1 MPICSSRECDLSVRK
16 PFVVRKLIKV
26 RGKIGM
32 LLCCADHH
40 GRIRQN
46 DLKRL
51 ASIVLTADG
60 RTKWPGSSIG

>member
-51 ASIVLTADG
+51 A
-60 RTKWPGSSIG
+60 